1 MIFVETGYYGLYSLK
16 KIKRLQQID
25 KSKFNFVDNVDE
37 SVSII
42 VNLMG
47 LLMKAV

>member
-1 MIFVETGYYGLYSLK
+1 MDEIVKK

-25 KSKFNFVDNVDE
+25 KSKFDFVDNVDE

-47 LLMKAV
+47 LLMKTV

>member
-1 MIFVETGYYGLYSLK
+1 MDEIIK
-16 KIKRLQQID
+16 KNIKRLQQID
-25 KSKFNFVDNVDE
+25 KSKFDFVDNVDE

-47 LLMKAV
+47 LLRKTV